1 MKRRRCTIRCG
12 GSARLEKGEKR
23 QEAKKGAMPMRR
35 TTLRGLCR
43 AVVLTMALGWCGW
56 PASAA
61 LAHGV
66 GSEGGFAPGAEGAAA
81 QKSLTPFPFKL
92 RGVLNP
98 TFPGAARLAMLT
110 LTTGAYRE
118 IYRFEV
124 RAVEAPENPQVDTQQ
139 VLKSLDQYLVQLH
152 LVGEKDLLTKIGQSL
167 PDTPMTITGLLT
179 PGDRQLRILS
189 VDGVS
194 REGRP

>member
-1 MKRRRCTIRCG
+1 M
-12 GSARLEKGEKR
+12 L
-23 QEAKKGAMPMRR
+23 R
-35 TTLRGLCR
+35 TTLTGLCR
-43 AVVLTMALGWCGW
+43 AVVLTMAFGLCVW

-61 LAHGV
+61 PAHGV
-66 GSEGGFAPGAEGAAA
+66 GGDGGFSPGAEDADWE
-81 QKSLTPFPFKL
+81 KSLTPFPFKL

-98 TFPGAARLAMLT
+98 MFPDAARLAMLT

-124 RAVEAPENPQVDTQQ
+124 RAVETPENPQMDTHQ
-139 VLKSLDQYLVQLH
+139 VLKSLDKYLVQLH

-167 PDTPMTITGLLT
+167 PDTSMTITGLLT